1 MPTPKHDPDF
11 SGSIVGK
18 RKKKMTKEKAS
29 AVKVA
34 IETIDQRAATL
45 RLLYDKKDIAVI
57 EDCGFSFVMLK
68 NYFDLSDI
76 SSPGAYFA
84 SSALEVHYIHP
95 KAFDNA
101 KHCGDP
107 ILREMLE
114 RGYTEDEIIPQ
125 LGVVIRVVVRC
136 AALFAVITPDGDEVM
151 FGNDKNTSVL
161 QQYQQARGKRGL
173 PAFEDGESS

>member
-18 RKKKMTKEKAS
+18 CKKKMAGETAAVVKA
-29 AVKVA
+29 A
-34 IETIDQRAATL
+34 IEIIDQRAAVL
-45 RLLYDKKDIAVI
+45 ELLYNKKDIAVI
-57 EDCGFSFVMLK
+57 EDCGFTFVMLR

-76 SSPGAYFA
+76 TQPGAYFA
-84 SSALEVHYIHP
+84 SSALEVHYVHP

-107 ILREMLE
+107 ILREVLE

-125 LGVVIRVVVRC
+125 LGTVIRVVVRRS
-136 AALFAVITPDGDEVM
+136 ALFAVITPDGDEVM
-151 FGNDKNTSVL
+151 FGNDKDTSIL
-161 QQYQQARGKRGL
+161 QQYRQARDEHGR
-173 PAFEDGESS
+173 DGGSL